1 MKRKFSEEDE
11 NTFPLIADI
20 ESVELGEDINFTNPL
35 PILPLRNMV
44 LFPGVILPVNIGRRS
59 SLNLIKQATKKNLP
73 IGVFCQKE
81 SQIEDPAFEDMHAI
95 GTIGKVVRVLE
106 MPDQTITAI
115 IHGVKRAELKSMK
128 NNNTYYIGEAYA
140 KEEIKPDNGD
150 EEFSVLIDSCKENLL
165 RYLKLTDNSGEMN
178 FAVQSISNALTFV
191 NFVCSN
197 FPFQKTRR

>member
-140 KEEIKPDNGD
+140 KEEIKPDNSD
-150 EEFSVLIDSCKENLL
+150 EEFSVLIDSCKGNLL
-165 RYLKLTDNSGEMN
+165 R
-178 FAVQSISNALTFV
+178 
-191 NFVCSN
+191 
-197 FPFQKTRR
+197 